1 MALLKNLFP
10 KGSFRRRND
19 KIILGTGEAS
29 ISETSEREQQINEFC
44 CRQER
49 TLEKEHMRL
58 VVIAESERR
67 LLFDSETVLPAQAPG
82 IPPTA
87 PLSSCG
93 RFKFL
98 RHRSDVPAIAQMVLG
113 SMSTVKCDSFK
124 IHHLSSTKQLMVSRV
139 ISISKSAKSLS
150 SESKVLLES
159 VNSVDSESHY
169 STIRSL
175 EGMRQRNHRRS
186 QTIEPPEGFT
196 RVRNASLQLD
206 SEETVVMEPLRAFSP
221 NRISRHRRLQL
232 SQRGNLCDEN
242 NSGRWSSRSRLS
254 SCSST
259 NDDDTKQIAIGVIF
273 REDERQFILQH
284 IPLIEIEMLKLEAQI
299 VKASLSRTHFL
310 HLLYQGW
317 SRLVQAICVL
327 HNSPRLR
334 APVWLSLMDDKLST
348 ATANTF
354 CATLANLIYRHD
366 LKSTGYF
373 LSSLLSSLL
382 MNHLAWVA
390 SVASSDRC
398 VDSHR
403 SLLLGT
409 RENVD
414 ILHHPYNTHLAQYM
428 EISGSIGGAARLSRT
443 VVMGDDML
451 LVTQLLY
458 VLSYFVRCS
467 VVHPNLH
474 SAGKWSSQP
483 QLKCFSPS
491 SLQRLSEE
499 VPTDNIDS
507 HLDVR
512 SPEAK
517 SDDNGSSCDEPMD
530 VEGDSMPTDDEPN
543 DWHLPLEDSL
553 RQRPFIDSSL
563 ARSLLAGPCDA
574 YCSHFVLSGLRRSAV
589 NFAETISSMIDH
601 VKNGESE
608 LLYAS
613 SPDSSNSSTASDTA
627 SFSPTVI
634 VLADTTTYTVKVIS
648 GDESNVEESTM
659 VAPCEAVVAML
670 EQFGDLHR
678 IGAAPSFL
686 ISFLEDALGDI
697 VAKSFSLVEMLGA
710 TFGDRAIK
718 KHDDKKVSPTIS
730 AERVAHV
737 IGCDYSDLRLI
748 ANVAAVYFPPVL
760 QLVV

>member
-1 MALLKNLFP
+1 MTINCSELSLSTLRGFIGEKAV
-10 KGSFRRRND
+10 KGD
-19 KIILGTGEAS
+19 
-29 ISETSEREQQINEFC
+29 REC
-44 CRQER
+44 CRHER

-98 RHRSDVPAIAQMVLG
+98 RHRSDVSAIAQMVFG

-124 IHHLSSTKQLMVSRV
+124 IHHLSIMN
-139 ISISKSAKSLS
+139 
-150 SESKVLLES
+150 LLK
-159 VNSVDSESHY
+159 
-169 STIRSL
+169 
-175 EGMRQRNHRRS
+175 
-186 QTIEPPEGFT
+186 GFT

-206 SEETVVMEPLRAFSP
+206 SEETVVVEPLRAFSP

-232 SQRGNLCDEN
+232 SQRGNLYDE
-242 NSGRWSSRSRLS
+242 S
-254 SCSST
+254 
-259 NDDDTKQIAIGVIF
+259 

-317 SRLVQAICVL
+317 SRLVQAVCVL

-354 CATLANLIYRHD
+354 CATLANLVYTHD

-409 RENVD
+409 RENAD

-507 HLDVR
+507 HLDAR

-517 SDDNGSSCDEPMD
+517 SESFASYPDMKYSLFLANRVTHYFACD
-530 VEGDSMPTDDEPN
+530 S
-543 DWHLPLEDSL
+543 
-553 RQRPFIDSSL
+553 
-563 ARSLLAGPCDA
+563 
-574 YCSHFVLSGLRRSAV
+574 
-589 NFAETISSMIDH
+589 
-601 VKNGESE
+601 
-608 LLYAS
+608 
-613 SPDSSNSSTASDTA
+613 
-627 SFSPTVI
+627 
-634 VLADTTTYTVKVIS
+634 
-648 GDESNVEESTM
+648 
-659 VAPCEAVVAML
+659 
-670 EQFGDLHR
+670 
-678 IGAAPSFL
+678 
-686 ISFLEDALGDI
+686 
-697 VAKSFSLVEMLGA
+697 
-710 TFGDRAIK
+710 
-718 KHDDKKVSPTIS
+718 
-730 AERVAHV
+730 
-737 IGCDYSDLRLI
+737 
-748 ANVAAVYFPPVL
+748 
-760 QLVV
+760 